1 MSAKANVEAV
11 FIIRYLLSTYKFSK
25 FYVDVSINIMLNL
38 TFLDV
43 QFGEMVL
50 GYANA
55 EEVLN
60 TYLISTYRIYQQLM
74 FTIPSPNLNKIK
86 SSSWIHRANWYINC
100 KINVIRL
107 LEEHFLLISSFL
119 RSFDLLIFSRAI
131 KIYLLTLRLHS
142 HSPARSPA
150 IYLALSPSSGYI
162 NCRVVEHS
170 KRLSLGMSD
179 TFENVLHLFGS
190 DLHTTYV
197 YIYKGTYVK
206 PYAKTAAATTTTT
219 TTSTGR

>member
-1 MSAKANVEAV
+1 MRMQK
-11 FIIRYLLSTYKFSK
+11 KFSILI
-25 FYVDVSINIMLNL
+25 YL
-38 TFLDV
+38 
-43 QFGEMVL
+43 VL
-50 GYANA
+50 IGYTN
-55 EEVLN
+55 N
-60 TYLISTYRIYQQLM
+60 WFSQYLIKIVYLVSWSCKHRTY
-74 FTIPSPNLNKIK
+74 
-86 SSSWIHRANWYINC
+86 WYINC

-107 LEEHFLLISSFL
+107 LEEHFLLLGSSL
-119 RSFDLLIFSRAI
+119 RSFDFLIFSRTI
-131 KIYLLTLRLHS
+131 KIYLLTLRLYS
-142 HSPARSPA
+142 HSPPRSPA

-197 YIYKGTYVK
+197 YIYKRTYVK
-206 PYAKTAAATTTTT
+206 SYAKTAAATTTTT